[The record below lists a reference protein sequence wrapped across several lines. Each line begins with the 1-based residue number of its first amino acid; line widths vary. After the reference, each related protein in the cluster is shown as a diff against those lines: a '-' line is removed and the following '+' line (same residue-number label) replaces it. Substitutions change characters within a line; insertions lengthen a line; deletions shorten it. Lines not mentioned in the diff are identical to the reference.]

1 MKLAFVSNSL
11 QLFLFLDIQSGLG
24 FSVIWIIS
32 KVMFE
37 KPVLMINA
45 MDVNARK
52 ASLKTAKKQQKCKEF
67 VRACH

>member
-1 MKLAFVSNSL
+1 MKLAFVSNTL
-11 QLFLFLDIQSGLG
+11 QHFIFSDIQSGLG

-37 KPVLMINA
+37 QPALMINA

>member
-1 MKLAFVSNSL
+1 M
-11 QLFLFLDIQSGLG
+11 
-24 FSVIWIIS
+24 IWIIS

-37 KPVLMINA
+37 KPALMINA

>member
-11 QLFLFLDIQSGLG
+11 QHFLFLDIQSGLG

-37 KPVLMINA
+37 QPAVMINA